1 MTKLKVPYFEPWITK
16 EDKKKIMKVLDQRWL
31 TNGPMLQKFEDGFRK
46 SIGTK
51 FAIGVG
57 SATQALHLAMRAINV
72 GEGDEVIVPT
82 FTFAATANAAI
93 YNGAKP
99 IFVDVDKE
107 TFTIVPEK
115 IQNSIN
121 KKTKAI
127 IVVHYGGQACDM
139 DKILKISK
147 ENNIPIIEDCAHTP
161 GSRYKKKNCGSM
173 GLIGCFSFYATK
185 TITTAEG
192 GMITTNDKNIEKQI
206 RLLRSQAM
214 NIQAIERE
222 KKAKWKYDIVD
233 LGYNYRLDEIRS
245 ALGLSQLQRINK
257 IISKRSKIASKYN
270 KHFKNIEGIETPTV
284 KKDRNHTYHLYTIKI
299 NKKYSLTRDEL
310 FEKLSKKGIG
320 TSVQYYPLHLMS
332 YYKNKFKIKEKEY
345 QVSNK
350 LKDEILCLPIFPT
363 MSNKQIDYVMKQ
375 IQ

>member
-1 MTKLKVPYFEPWITK
+1 MKVPYFEPWITK
-16 EDKKKIMKVLDQRWL
+16 EDKKKIIKVLDQRWL
-31 TNGPMLQKFEDGFRK
+31 TNGPVLQKFENSFKK

-51 FAIGVG
+51 FALGVG
-57 SATQALHLAMRAINV
+57 SATQALHLAMRSLNI
-72 GEGDEVIVPT
+72 GPGDEVIVPT
-82 FTFAATANAAI
+82 FTFAATANAVI

-99 IFVDVDKE
+99 VFVDVDKE
-107 TFTIVPEK
+107 NFNISPEK

-127 IVVHYGGQACDM
+127 IIVHYGGQACDM

-161 GSRYKKKNCGSM
+161 GSLYKKKNCGSL

-192 GMITTNDKNIEKQI
+192 GMVTTNDSNIHKQI

-214 NIQAIERE
+214 SIQANERE
-222 KKAKWKYDIVD
+222 KESKWKYDIVD

-245 ALGLSQLQRINK
+245 ALGLSQLQRIDK
-257 IISKRSKIASKYN
+257 IISKRAKIAAKYN
-270 KHFKNIEGIETPTV
+270 KYFKNVKGIEIP
-284 KKDRNHTYHLYTIKI
+284 KIKNNRNHSYHLYTIKI
-299 NKKYSLTRDEL
+299 NKEYPLTRDEL
-310 FEKLSKKGIG
+310 FMKLSKKGIG

-332 YYKNKFKIKEKEY
+332 YYKNKFKIKDKEY
-345 QVSNK
+345 PVSNK

-363 MSNKQIDYVMKQ
+363 MSTKQIDYVIKQ
-375 IQ
+375 I